1 MVSSSTPLAEY
12 DTGTKEIAADR
23 GEAEEPKGLPLKE
36 PTSVAVPVI
45 AGLLLLLGFI
55 AAAVRYY
62 NRYHSRGRAEY
73 LPKMNHEFGF
83 ESF

>member
-1 MVSSSTPLAEY
+1 VVSSSTPLAEY

-23 GEAEEPKGLPLKE
+23 GEGKEPKE
-36 PTSVAVPVI
+36 PTSFAVPVI

-55 AAAVRYY
+55 AAAARYY

-83 ESF
+83 ESY